1 MGQNA
6 GYFNKAN
13 QRYSFFLLF
22 SFKKVVSKIDKHVIL
37 SYLLLFNKRLE
48 FNFFNSIQNCH
59 VHEPSK
65 LVENLQHLHITTE
78 KNLTLNPCLKL
89 KSLGFSVL
97 KYIVLTFC

>member
-6 GYFNKAN
+6 GYFNKAIN
-13 QRYSFFLLF
+13 WLLFILF
-22 SFKKVVSKIDKHVIL
+22 SFQKNASKIDKHVML
-37 SYLLLFNKRLE
+37 SCLLLFNKCLDFE
-48 FNFFNSIQNCH
+48 FFFNSIQNSH

-78 KNLTLNPCLKL
+78 KNLTSNHCLNKGP
-89 KSLGFSVL
+89 GFSVL

>member
-13 QRYSFFLLF
+13 QRYSFFIQ
-22 SFKKVVSKIDKHVIL
+22 FKKVASKIDKHVML

-48 FNFFNSIQNCH
+48 FDFCFNSIQNPH

-78 KNLTLNPCLKL
+78 QHLNSNRRPKKPRIQCFEIHCRKVLLT
-89 KSLGFSVL
+89 
-97 KYIVLTFC
+97 